1 MKQLSLSA
9 VISAPAPGE
18 ESVEPPCFVYQQRD
32 NEDTAPCNMA
42 GGILSSLF
50 NMMGFD
56 VPSPRESKTYN
67 TTISIKPKNVYT
79 DLNISITKG
88 TTSGPI
94 YNNGIV
100 EGKISVS
107 PSDFIER
114 DEGYYIDASAMLDL
128 VESDNI
134 ISAVWKGIPYDD
146 SLAAISPPPLL
157 SVVSGNKIKSNGF
170 AHGIILVSYDSFT
183 IDYPIDILPRE
194 EVESGFYGSYLIVD
208 VGECTG
214 RPSFFKIKVPDCYE
228 YRQQVLISLIKQHQ
242 QGEEGSL
249 QLGRPGNPAGG
260 ERYSCDYCLCTLN
273 LNSES
278 HKGLCST
285 PDNNDSGRCISG
297 PNHKDC

>member
-1 MKQLSLSA
+1 MNSLYFGG
-9 VISAPAPGE
+9 VITAREPG
-18 ESVEPPCFVYQQRD
+18 VDTKEPPCFVYQQQD
-32 NEDTAPCNMA
+32 NDDTVPCDMA

-56 VPSPRESKTYN
+56 VPFPQESQKYN

-79 DLNISITKG
+79 DLNISITRG

-107 PSDFIER
+107 PSDFIEH
-114 DEGYYIDASAMLDL
+114 DDGYYIDVSAMLDL

-134 ISAVWKGIPYDD
+134 ISAVWKGTTYDD
-146 SLAAISPPPLL
+146 NLAAIFPPPLL
-157 SVVSGNKIKSNGF
+157 SVVSGNKIKSNGL
-170 AHGIILVSYDSFT
+170 AHGVIIVSYDSFT
-183 IDYPIDILPRE
+183 VDYPIEISPRE
-194 EVESGFYGSYLIVD
+194 GVESGFYESYLIID
-208 VGECTG
+208 DGECTG

-242 QGEEGSL
+242 QGEGGSL

-285 PDNNDSGRCISG
+285 PDNQDSERCISG